1 MGSIMFMLAQQQTA
15 QPAGNPLLMV
25 VFMVVFIVFFYFV
38 VIRPQNKQK
47 KEMQNMLN
55 ALKKGDKIVTIGGIV
70 GKVASIQD
78 HYVTIR
84 VNDSNTEITFEKGA
98 IAKVVTPSKVEN
110 SNKNEKIEATLEN
123 QSKSSESK
131 DDLTGGSDK

>member
-1 MGSIMFMLAQQQTA
+1 MNSMIFMLAQQQTGQTA
-15 QPAGNPLLMV
+15 PAGNPMLMV

-55 ALKKGDKIVTIGGIV
+55 ALKKGDKVVTIGGII
-70 GKVASIQD
+70 GRIASIQENQ
-78 HYVTIR
+78 VTIR

-98 IAKVVTPSKVEN
+98 IAKVTTS
-110 SNKNEKIEATLEN
+110 SNKNEKVESTLEN
-123 QSKSSESK
+123 QSKTNESK
-131 DDLTGGSDK
+131 NDVSGSID